1 MRRVIILFAL
11 ALTATLL
18 VGCVFT
24 VLFAPDGLLS
34 PQRRCARQVAAW
46 RDEAQPHIEEWL
58 DVVTLADNTSRMN
71 LSPLIRDMQ
80 TIRRAVQ
87 DVEAPRCAVVAVSHL
102 DTSMD
107 SAIRA
112 YTAFMAQESSTVV
125 SAAMKESTKELALFQ
140 REIKELGDVP
150 PAPLWQTSVTIM
162 DALLALLPKSPY
174 PRDTYINGYDPTSGE
189 RLASVQI
196 VGNDGAPVASLE
208 HGDAITVTK
217 IEGPN
222 CYVTTEAGVKGI
234 VACAYTQLP
243 VE

>member
-1 MRRVIILFAL
+1 MRRVIVLFAL

-46 RDEAQPHIEEWL
+46 QDEAQPHIEEWL

-80 TIRRAVQ
+80 TIRRSVQ
-87 DVEAPRCAVVAVSHL
+87 DVEVPRCAVVAVTHL
-102 DTSMD
+102 DSSMD
-107 SAIRA
+107 WAIRA
-112 YTAFMAQESSTVV
+112 YTAFMAQEPSTAV
-125 SAAMKESTKELALFQ
+125 SVFMRESTKELALFR
-140 REIKELGDVP
+140 REIKEIEDVP
-150 PAPLWQTSVTIM
+150 SSQLWHTGVSIM
-162 DALLALLPKSPY
+162 GELLALLPKSEF
-174 PRDTYINGYDPTSGE
+174 PRDTYINGYDPASKE
-189 RLASVQI
+189 RLPAVQI
-196 VGNDGAPVASLE
+196 IDRDGQPVASLE

-217 IEGPN
+217 IDGPN
-222 CYVTTEAGVKGI
+222 CYVTTEAGVRGI

-243 VE
+243 AE